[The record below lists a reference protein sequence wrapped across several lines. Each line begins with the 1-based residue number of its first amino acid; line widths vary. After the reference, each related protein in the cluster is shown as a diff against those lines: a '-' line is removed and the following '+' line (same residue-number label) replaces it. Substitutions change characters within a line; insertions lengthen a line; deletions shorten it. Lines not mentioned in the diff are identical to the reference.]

1 MPIVPPAV
9 VAVTSP
15 DVSITTTRD
24 SDVSLAIGF
33 VDGDELRWLAT
44 APAGRAELYRGR
56 GSETDA

>member
-44 APAGRAELYRGR
+44 APAGRAELFRGD
-56 GSETDA
+56 DA